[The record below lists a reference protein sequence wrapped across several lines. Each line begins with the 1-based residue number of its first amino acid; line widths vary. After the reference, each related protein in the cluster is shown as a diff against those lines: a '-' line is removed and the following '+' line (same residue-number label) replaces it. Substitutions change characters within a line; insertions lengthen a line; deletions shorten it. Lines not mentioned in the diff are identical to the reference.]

1 MNLNFN
7 APSVRD
13 FPHDK
18 AFQVWTLTKRHTG
31 LTAMMKQEVAQA
43 ALGEQAVPGEQ
54 AAALDLS
61 ARPTEWGGGSI

>member
-1 MNLNFN
+1 MNLNLN

-13 FPHDK
+13 FPYDK

-43 ALGEQAVPGEQ
+43 VPGEQ
-54 AAALDLS
+54 AGAQDLS
-61 ARPTEWGGGSI
+61 ARPTE